1 MPRNRRQFLRLATHF
16 AGAAVAQS
24 AFPASIARAMSIPAD
39 HRTGTI
45 KDVQHVVILMQEN
58 RSFDHYFGTL
68 PGARGFGDRFTIPLA
83 GGKCVWQQ
91 QNGQRVVL
99 PYHLDGSR
107 GNAQRA
113 AGTPHSWSDAQ
124 EAWDHGRMA
133 HWPKYKLDHSMGY
146 FTQSELA
153 LQFALANAFTLCDAY
168 HCSLHG
174 GTNPNRMFLWTG
186 TNGPGGA
193 RVATVVNEWDEPGP
207 PHEGFEWTTYAERLQ
222 AAGVSWKVYQN
233 LPDNFGDNPLAGFKQ
248 YRQAIARLFPDD
260 PQGCAS
266 VSFNEQM
273 DRVSPL
279 LKGVANTMPDGG
291 FLEAFAADIRN
302 GRLPQVAWI
311 IAPEIYSEHPSPSS
325 PVQGG
330 WYAQEVLN
338 ALTADAEVWSKTVL
352 LINFDENDGFFDHVP
367 PPAVPSLDETGAS
380 AGRSTCEVMLERFT
394 HPNPPGT
401 REQPAPDGRPY
412 GMGPR
417 VPMFVISPW
426 SRGGWVNSQVFD
438 HTSVIRFLEE
448 RFGVREPNISAWR
461 RAVAGDLTSA
471 FNFRNPND
479 EALPSLQLLSRND
492 ADRTRAIHEQLEQ
505 NAVPGEADQRLPTQA
520 RGVRPSRALPYELHV
535 SARARLRDGALELIF
550 RNTGAAGAVFHVY
563 DRLHLDRLPRRYTV
577 EAGKRLRDAW
587 DVSTDNCTYDLW
599 ILGPNGFH
607 RHFCGKL
614 PVSKASA
621 HPEIE
626 VRYDVHGRAVQL
638 LMKNTGGMPCEL
650 TVRPSA
656 YRSDGP
662 WRFRVRARGRAKGE
676 WSLVDSANWYDFT
689 VTAPDF
695 ERRFAGRMETGE
707 HSISDPEMDTMDH
720 FVPM

>member
-1 MPRNRRQFLRLATHF
+1 MPRNRRQFLRLAVTA
-16 AGAAVAQS
+16 AGAAAAYS
-24 AFPASIARAMSIPAD
+24 AFPPSIAKALSIPAD

-68 PGARGFGDRFTIPLA
+68 PGVRGFGDRFTIPLA
-83 GGKCVWQQ
+83 GGKRVWQQ
-91 QNGQRVVL
+91 HNGQRAVL
-99 PYHLDGSR
+99 PYHLDSSR
-107 GNAQRA
+107 GNAQRV
-113 AGTPHSWSDAQ
+113 AGTPHTWMDAQ
-124 EAWDHGRMA
+124 QAWDHGRMA
-133 HWPKYKLDHSMGY
+133 HWPKYKHDHSMGY
-146 FTQSELA
+146 FTQAELV
-153 LQFALANAFTLCDAY
+153 LQFALANAFTICDAY

-174 GTNPNRMFLWTG
+174 GTNPNRIFLWTG
-186 TNGPGGA
+186 TNGPAAA
-193 RVATVVNEWDEPGP
+193 RVATVVNEWDQSGP

-248 YRQAIARLFPDD
+248 YRQAIARLFPND
-260 PQGCAS
+260 PQGGAS
-266 VSFNEQM
+266 VPYDAQM

-279 LKGVANTMPDGG
+279 LKGVTNTMPDGG
-291 FLEAFAADIRN
+291 FLEAFAADIRK
-302 GRLPQVAWI
+302 GRLPQVSWI

-325 PVQGG
+325 PVQGA

-338 ALTADAEVWSKTVL
+338 ALTADADVWSKTVL
-352 LINFDENDGFFDHVP
+352 LVNFDENDGFFDHVP
-367 PPAVPSLDETGAS
+367 PPAVPSLDVTGAS
-380 AGRSTCEVMLERFT
+380 AGRSTCDVTHERFT
-394 HPNPPGT
+394 HPSPPGT

-438 HTSVIRFLEE
+438 HTSVIRFLER
-448 RFGVREPNISAWR
+448 RFGVRESNISAWR

-479 EALPSLQLLSRND
+479 EALPSLRPLSRTY
-492 ADRTRAIHEQLEQ
+492 ADEARACQEQLEP
-505 NAVPGEADQRLPTQA
+505 NAVPGELDQRPPMQA

-535 SARARLRDGALELIF
+535 TARARLSDGALELLF
-550 RNTGAAGAVFHVY
+550 RNTGAAGVVVHVY
-563 DRLHLDRLPRRYTV
+563 DRLHLDRIPRRYTV
-577 EAGKRLRDAW
+577 EAGKRLHDAW
-587 DVSTDNCTYDLW
+587 DVSTDNRTYDLW
-599 ILGPNGFH
+599 VLGPNGFH
-607 RHFCGKL
+607 RHFRGTL
-614 PVSKASA
+614 PVSRDSA
-621 HPEIE
+621 QPEIE

-638 LMKNTGGMPCEL
+638 VMKNSGDMPCEL
-650 TVRPSA
+650 TARPNA

-662 WRFRVRARGRAKGE
+662 WRFQVHARGRAKGE
-676 WSLVDSANWYDFT
+676 WSVVESANWYDFT

-707 HSISDPEMDTMDH
+707 HGSSDPEMGMA
-720 FVPM
+720 